1 MIERTDIL
9 MTELSST
16 FVCIMG
22 MGTVFIGLIL
32 IVLICKLLS
41 LVTAGL
47 AKSTPA
53 AAKPITAPAA
63 NTSLPMPSAAEKASI
78 LAAVCA
84 CIAEEVGT
92 DADNIKVTSFK
103 RV

>member
-1 MIERTDIL
+1 
-9 MTELSST
+9 MTELSNT

-41 LVTAGL
+41 LVTSGF
-47 AKSTPA
+47 AKLGANSTPTPEPSPKA
-53 AAKPITAPAA
+53 AA
-63 NTSLPMPSAAEKASI
+63 LPMPEGAEKAKI
-78 LAAVCA
+78 LAGICA
-84 CIAEEVGT
+84 CIAEEIGT
-92 DADNIKVTSFK
+92 DAENIKVVSFK

>member
-1 MIERTDIL
+1 
-9 MTELSST
+9 MTELSNL

-41 LVTAGL
+41 LATSAL
-47 AKSTPA
+47 AK
-53 AAKPITAPAA
+53 TAPASPA
-63 NTSLPMPSAAEKASI
+63 KVAAAPKAAALPMPTGAEKAAI
-78 LAAVCA
+78 LAGVCA
-84 CIAEEVGT
+84 CIAEEIGT
-92 DADNIKVTSFK
+92 DAENIKVVSFK

>member
-1 MIERTDIL
+1 
-9 MTELSST
+9 MTELSNT

-41 LVTAGL
+41 AVTSGF
-47 AKSTPA
+47 AKVAPQKDAPAVTPA
-53 AAKPITAPAA
+53 ASPA
-63 NTSLPMPSAAEKASI
+63 LPMPSGAEKSAI

-84 CIAEEVGT
+84 CIAEEIGT
-92 DADNIKVTSFK
+92 DADNLKVVSFK

>member
-1 MIERTDIL
+1 
-9 MTELSST
+9 MTELSNT
-16 FVCIMG
+16 FVCVMG

-32 IVLICKLLS
+32 IVLICNLLS
-41 LVTAGL
+41 LVTSKA
-47 AKSTPA
+47 AKRAARGADTPKPATSSA
-53 AAKPITAPAA
+53 AAGIAL
-63 NTSLPMPSAAEKASI
+63 SMPSGAEKAAI

-84 CIAEEVGT
+84 CIAEELGT

>member
-1 MIERTDIL
+1 
-9 MTELSST
+9 MTELSNT

-41 LVTAGL
+41 LVTSGF
-47 AKSTPA
+47 AK
-53 AAKPITAPAA
+53 TAPATQPPVKA
-63 NTSLPMPSAAEKASI
+63 APATAALPMPAGAEKAAI

-84 CIAEEVGT
+84 CIAEEIGT
-92 DADNIKVTSFK
+92 DADNIKVTAFK